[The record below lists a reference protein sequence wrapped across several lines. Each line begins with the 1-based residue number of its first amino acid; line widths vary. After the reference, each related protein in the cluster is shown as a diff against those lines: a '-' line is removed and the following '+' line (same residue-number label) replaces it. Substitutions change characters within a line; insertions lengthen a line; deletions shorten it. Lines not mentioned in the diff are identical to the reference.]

1 MNKTK
6 PFTKLFASIVTS
18 SIWTEDAPTRVL
30 WVTMLAIC
38 DADGDVW
45 ASVGGLA
52 RTAGITREECEAGL
66 AKFLAPDPDSRTQD
80 NEGRRIVV
88 IDGGWRL
95 LNYKKY
101 RQLGRTED
109 RREYFAEKKREQRSA
124 AKSPQ
129 MSTPVHT
136 CPQQS
141 TMSPIA
147 EAEAE
152 AEAEAKEE
160 TTHPP
165 TPSGGEVS
173 EGKTWKKDYEEQF
186 EQWWEIYRR
195 KGNKIQTSKQWDKL
209 TNEEK
214 QEAIEKTPA
223 YVDGR
228 ERKYQKD
235 GERFI
240 RDRCWQDEH
249 EEPEEEEPPLPIL
262 LPGGKSKPG
271 NHIHYVEGPL
281 RLLAPNGG
289 YR

>member
-1 MNKTK
+1 VEVTTDEPISNNPNNHISKEPENEK
-6 PFTKLFASIVTS
+6 P
-18 SIWTEDAPTRVL
+18 
-30 WVTMLAIC
+30 
-38 DADGDVW
+38 
-45 ASVGGLA
+45 
-52 RTAGITREECEAGL
+52 
-66 AKFLAPDPDSRTQD
+66 
-80 NEGRRIVV
+80 N
-88 IDGGWRL
+88 
-95 LNYKKY
+95 
-101 RQLGRTED
+101 
-109 RREYFAEKKREQRSA
+109 
-124 AKSPQ
+124 
-129 MSTPVHT
+129 TP
-136 CPQQS
+136 
-141 TMSPIA
+141 
-147 EAEAE
+147 
-152 AEAEAKEE
+152 
-160 TTHPP
+160 PP
-165 TPSGGEVS
+165 PSGGEVS
-173 EGKTWKKDYEEQF
+173 EGKTGKKDYDEQF
-186 EQWWEIYRR
+186 EQWWELYRR

-249 EEPEEEEPPLPIL
+249 EEVEEEEPPLPIL